1 MILATSQV
9 ANTVANLKSRYYK
22 YLETLCSSNG
32 IEIGTLKTNGSDY
45 EELEMFFGG
54 LPVLI
59 GLKYFERLKCLR
71 LFGQDIVNLKPLIE
85 VSNTLEEL
93 WDLAGIEVCKK
104 LQKLYLFDCKIEDGT
119 QLGKLIGLDT
129 LWIMNNNLKDLEFL
143 DHLQQLIVLYIG
155 GKQFNDSTAMSV
167 QIWPHKLQELDIG
180 GNEIKSF
187 QVCFLF

>member
-59 GLKYFERLKCLR
+59 GLKYFERLRCLR
-71 LFGQDIVNLKPLIE
+71 LFGQDIVNLKPLVE

-93 WDLAGIEVCKK
+93 WVCEGPLKVGIFWGDTIFGKNVV
-104 LQKLYLFDCKIEDGT
+104 
-119 QLGKLIGLDT
+119 LG
-129 LWIMNNNLKDLEFL
+129 
-143 DHLQQLIVLYIG
+143 
-155 GKQFNDSTAMSV
+155 
-167 QIWPHKLQELDIG
+167 IG
-180 GNEIKSF
+180 GN
-187 QVCFLF
+187 